1 MIGPVSAHQGAH
13 TLQRRRLRTVGAVR
27 HLAAGIHLLAGST
40 GRAQLADNPHNR
52 QRSPLGLHNDARLF
66 SDPHFAQT
74 VCNNLVYT
82 CGTIVPSLTLALL
95 FALGL
100 RETTRFAVLLRI
112 MIVLPLLIPV
122 VAAAALFIFIFLPG
136 GGLLDYYLARLDLA
150 GTNWLRDPRWRSA
163 RSLRSPYGRTP
174 DTTCCSSLPGLQ
186 GYHRNCG
193 TRRKSM
199 PPVPGNAS
207 SA

>member
-1 MIGPVSAHQGAH
+1 LAQYQRTRARTRSSVVAYALLVPSGILLLAFTYWPV
-13 TLQRRRLRTVGAVR
+13 LQVALSSPTNRTFGGAV
-27 HLAAGIHLLAGST
+27 HW
-40 GRAQLADNPHNR
+40 
-52 QRSPLGLHNDARLF
+52 GLHNHARLF
-66 SDPHFAQT
+66 ADPNFAQAM
-74 VCNNLVYT
+74 CNNLVYT

-112 MIVLPLLIPV
+112 MIVLPLLIPL

-150 GTNWLRDPRWRSA
+150 DTNWLRDPRWRSA

-186 GYHRNCG
+186 GYHRNCW